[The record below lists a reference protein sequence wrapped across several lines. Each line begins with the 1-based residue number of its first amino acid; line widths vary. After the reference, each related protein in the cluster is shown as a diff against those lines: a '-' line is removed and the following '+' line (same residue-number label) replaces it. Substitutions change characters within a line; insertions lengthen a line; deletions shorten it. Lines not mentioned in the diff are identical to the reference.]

1 MSLPMDIRLPPE
13 FLKKLQPENENS
25 PLCKPLSRMS
35 RRASLV
41 CDIRL
46 HRSARL
52 FLCSRSQ
59 TLIRLANA
67 STQMLTF
74 SFIFFA
80 LIVSLLIHS
89 QKLVSLLRKITF
101 VSFLP
106 SVRHRLRKTGDICE
120 AWEAGRSTLVPATPS
135 HILNRCSNVMSA
147 MLTRYAHLFQIHQF
161 FWLIQMGFQQGSLK
175 L

>member
-41 CDIRL
+41 CDTRL

-52 FLCSRSQ
+52 HLSSRSQ

-67 STQMLTF
+67 SMQMLTF
-74 SFIFFA
+74 SFILFA
-80 LIVSLLIHS
+80 LTVSLLIHS
-89 QKLVSLLRKITF
+89 QKLVSLLGNSPLCLFFHQSDIGFGKLETYVKLGKLGEVRWHQLHRHTF
-101 VSFLP
+101 
-106 SVRHRLRKTGDICE
+106 
-120 AWEAGRSTLVPATPS
+120 STDVPTSCRP
-135 HILNRCSNVMSA
+135 C
-147 MLTRYAHLFQIHQF
+147 
-161 FWLIQMGFQQGSLK
+161 
-175 L
+175 